1 MFVCKPTMHVKVR
14 YSDEHTS
21 TAYLETVMA
30 DNRMFV
36 RVGAGV
42 RTPNRILVDPACDR
56 ERDVSKCPIWWD
68 LKVEAE
74 AVLRREVTKVAGANV
89 GRNKRLRWQ
98 SDGLRAAQMQLPE
111 WFGIQGPAVGDTS
124 GITMN
129 VLVKQTF
136 NTIWVEATTENFE
149 YLYAVL
155 KHQMAQP
162 LPPSAA
168 AADDEVASEGGGE

>member
-21 TAYLETVMA
+21 TAYLETAMA
-30 DNRMFV
+30 DNKMFV

-42 RTPNRILVDPACDR
+42 RAPNRILVDPACDR
-56 ERDVSKCPIWWD
+56 ERDVSKCPIWGD

-74 AVLRREVTKVAGANV
+74 AVLRREVVKVAGAQV
-89 GRNKRLRWQ
+89 GRQKRLRWQ
-98 SDGLRAAQMQLPE
+98 QDGVRAAQMQLPE
-111 WFGIQGPAVGDTS
+111 WFSIQAPNVGDTH

-136 NTIWVEATTENFE
+136 NTIWVEAATQNFE

-162 LPPSAA
+162 LPQSVA
-168 AADDEVASEGGGE
+168 AADDEVASEGSDE